1 MEIKII
7 SQKEVEELNI
17 PMSEV
22 ISVVE
27 SGLKSKG
34 EGSNEMPAKTGIH
47 PRQNSFIHA
56 MPCWV
61 GGNTDYAGIKWVSGY
76 PANPSRGLPYIM
88 GIWCLNDPETGML
101 KAIMDANWMT
111 AWRTGAASGVCA
123 KYLADPASDT
133 IAIIGLGVQAR
144 TNLMAMNEVLKNLK
158 IVKVYDIFDKQIE
171 KFTTE
176 MSKTFPHLRFISCK
190 DTKETVSSA
199 DVIIT
204 CTPVI
209 EKPEPSIKAEWL
221 KNDVLTI
228 SVDHDAAYEN
238 EVMTEADIFVCDDIN
253 QYLWMQNEKVSFHHG
268 YPVKEKIYAD
278 MGQVVAGKKE
288 AIKKGR
294 RSAVLMGIA
303 CHDVM
308 TGHLIY
314 KKAEKAGIGV
324 TVNI

>member
-123 KYLADPASDT
+123 RYMADPAST
-133 IAIIGLGVQAR
+133 HAAVIGLGVQGR
-144 TNLMAMNEVLKNLK
+144 TNLLALAAVMPKLSRVTL
-158 IVKVYDIFDKQIE
+158 YDLFPEQTRRFI
-171 KFTTE
+171 TE
-176 MSKTFPHLRFISCK
+176 MQPKLPQ
-190 DTKETVSSA
+190 
-199 DVIIT
+199 
-204 CTPVI
+204 
-209 EKPEPSIKAEWL
+209 AEL
-221 KNDVLTI
+221 VPCE
-228 SVDHDAAYEN
+228 SV
-238 EVMTEADIFVCDDIN
+238 
-253 QYLWMQNEKVSFHHG
+253 
-268 YPVKEKIYAD
+268 
-278 MGQVVAGKKE
+278 
-288 AIKKGR
+288 
-294 RSAVLMGIA
+294 
-303 CHDVM
+303 
-308 TGHLIY
+308 
-314 KKAEKAGIGV
+314 
-324 TVNI
+324 